1 MSSWNLIWGCFLL
14 LVSCRRR
21 ADEAW
26 GQREE
31 GLHLSSFALF
41 REVFIGCRLV
51 SSQQRVKFCI
61 VLWIVCW
68 IWSLNSAKEH
78 KVSLFFYDLKYI
90 WFSVNK
96 NNRNTTFCSEF
107 SAFLKPFSVNC
118 DWRMLIL
125 NMIWAH
131 LNCTANKFQA
141 ILSIVCFHWTPSKFY
156 TILRSVQ
163 RMLTM
168 PVHLM
173 EADLRTSQP
182 TTSVKVQIGGH
193 RFGP

>member
-1 MSSWNLIWGCFLL
+1 MFISRWLQVTEQCNPQT
-14 LVSCRRR
+14 R
-21 ADEAW
+21 EAFNRSEKTGKITNACQIRCYSTRSRIFW
-26 GQREE
+26 K
-31 GLHLSSFALF
+31 LS
-41 REVFIGCRLV
+41 
-51 SSQQRVKFCI
+51 
-61 VLWIVCW
+61 
-68 IWSLNSAKEH
+68 
-78 KVSLFFYDLKYI
+78 
-90 WFSVNK
+90 SVNK
-96 NNRNTTFCSEF
+96 NNSSTTFCSEF